1 MKHNALNLL
10 TISGLMAL
18 LMLSGCNRE
27 TNLGFTDFD
36 LNENNEIDKLEFTE
50 VFTDNFY
57 QDWNKTDDEYLDDD
71 EFHQVVYNVWDADG
85 DNRLTEDEW
94 TMGYDYYYG
103 AHVIVDYDKIDLN
116 KDNYLV
122 MNEFENILTGT
133 NFFVEWDTDKNL
145 QIDENELAEGVFE
158 RWDIDNSGKLEQD
171 EFAEFD
177 SYYLDI

>member
-1 MKHNALNLL
+1 MKRNALNFIAITGISILL
-10 TISGLMAL
+10 AIT
-18 LMLSGCNRE
+18 GCNRE
-27 TNLGFTDFD
+27 TNLGFSDLD
-36 LNENNEIDKLEFTE
+36 LNNDNEINKLEFTE

-71 EFHQVVYNVWDADG
+71 EFHQVVYNVWDAND
-85 DNRLTEDEW
+85 DRRLSEEEW

-122 MNEFENILTGT
+122 MNEFENVLTGT

-145 QIDENELAEGVFE
+145 QIDEKELAHGVFE
-158 RWDIDNSGKLEQD
+158 RWDIDNSGKLEPD